1 MYRKTKIHGSYGNK
15 TPSPLLPV
23 IPWQK
28 IRIKTRGASR
38 MSNLCELSQVRRK
51 SRGFLQNAPEDF
63 LCYGFR
69 TGSHLETAACQ
80 FHAVVNLERIRNNKT
95 KCFIHKIPS
104 FSADRFLPL
113 PISNRSTCVNKRS
126 SYEYSAPRFCYISQ
140 QNIRQGGISHAHRLF
155 NPRLR
160 QMRHRQKSS
169 EATAH

>member
-1 MYRKTKIHGSYGNK
+1 MYRKTKRHGFYGNK

-23 IPWQK
+23 VPWQR
-28 IRIKTRGASR
+28 IRIKARGASR
-38 MSNLCELSQVRRK
+38 VSNLCELSQVHRK

-80 FHAVVNLERIRNNKT
+80 FHAVVNLERIRNNKA

-126 SYEYSAPRFCYISQ
+126 SYEYSAPHFYYTLSKLFH
-140 QNIRQGGISHAHRLF
+140 QGDL
-155 NPRLR
+155 
-160 QMRHRQKSS
+160 
-169 EATAH
+169 

>member
-1 MYRKTKIHGSYGNK
+1 MYRKTKRHGFYGNK

-23 IPWQK
+23 IPWQR

-38 MSNLCELSQVRRK
+38 MSNLCELSQVHRK
-51 SRGFLQNAPEDF
+51 SRGFLQNDPEDF

-104 FSADRFLPL
+104 FSASRFLPP
-113 PISNRSTCVNKRS
+113 PISNRSVCVNKRS
-126 SYEYSAPRFCYISQ
+126 SYEYSAPRFYYTPSKLFY
-140 QNIRQGGISHAHRLF
+140 QGAL
-155 NPRLR
+155 
-160 QMRHRQKSS
+160 QC
-169 EATAH
+169 E